1 MARLKDWGF
10 LNPMP
15 PVSLDLQRFFQLT
28 HAIFYSCSLYPYQ
41 NLLIMPSISSQ
52 SPLGRRKQLIVY
64 VGMAWATAFLRISL
78 PPIDNIFSFHPDI
91 VFAIF
96 SFTSTKTSSLDFPMM
111 EGSPR
116 LCYALNLALDPWFPV
131 SRLLAQGVLLLKKI
145 ENLSA
150 IIFYPRAAS

>member
-15 PVSLDLQRFFQLT
+15 TVSLDLQRFFQLT
-28 HAIFYSCSLYPYQ
+28 HAIFYSCSLCPHQ

-91 VFAIF
+91 FFCNFLLHFNKNLFFGLPNDGRQSKVMLCFESCVGPMISSISAF
-96 SFTSTKTSSLDFPMM
+96 SS
-111 EGSPR
+111 G
-116 LCYALNLALDPWFPV
+116 
-131 SRLLAQGVLLLKKI
+131 GVIAK
-145 ENLSA
+145 ED
-150 IIFYPRAAS
+150 

>member
-15 PVSLDLQRFFQLT
+15 LVSLDLQRFFQLT
-28 HAIFYSCSLYPYQ
+28 HAIFYSCSLYPHQ

-91 VFAIF
+91 FFCNFLLHFNKNLFFGLPNDGRQSKVMLCFESCVGSMISSISAF
-96 SFTSTKTSSLDFPMM
+96 S
-111 EGSPR
+111 
-116 LCYALNLALDPWFPV
+116 
-131 SRLLAQGVLLLKKI
+131 SRGVIAK
-145 ENLSA
+145 ED
-150 IIFYPRAAS
+150 